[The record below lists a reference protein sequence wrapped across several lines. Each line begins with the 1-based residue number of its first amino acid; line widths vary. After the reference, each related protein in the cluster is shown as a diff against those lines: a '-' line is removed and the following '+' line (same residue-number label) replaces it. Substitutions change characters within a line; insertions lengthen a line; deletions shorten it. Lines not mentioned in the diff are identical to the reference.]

1 VSVSLRLRGRGRFD
15 GAAGDPLVTH
25 LMETFARYSGIDLT
39 VRAKGD
45 EGHHI
50 CEDLALAIGRALR
63 KAFPSSGVTR
73 FGDATVPMDE
83 TLVQVAVDLIDRPHY
98 HADLSP
104 ASMGEH
110 VLRSLVTEAKITFH
124 QRTLRVGQ
132 EHHLLEATYKAF
144 GLALVKALEPSPR
157 GFSLKGRVEWEESS

>member
-1 VSVSLRLRGRGRFD
+1 MSVSLRLRGRGRFD

-45 EGHHI
+45 EGHHV